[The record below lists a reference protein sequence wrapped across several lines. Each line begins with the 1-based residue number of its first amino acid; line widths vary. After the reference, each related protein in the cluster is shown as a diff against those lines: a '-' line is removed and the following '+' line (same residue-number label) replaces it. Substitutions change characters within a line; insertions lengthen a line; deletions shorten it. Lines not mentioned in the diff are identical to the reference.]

1 MKAKRC
7 VSREFASSW
16 RLPGLGQ
23 AAQID
28 GLQRRRVSITMGL
41 VKWLGIG
48 CLSVLS
54 LYLVG

>member
-1 MKAKRC
+1 

-41 VKWLGIG
+41 FKWLGIG
-48 CLSVLS
+48 CLSVLG

>member
-7 VSREFASSW
+7 MLREFASSW
-16 RLPGLGQ
+16 RLLGLGQ

-28 GLQRRRVSITMGL
+28 GLQRRQVSITMGL

-48 CLSVLS
+48 RLSVLS